1 MRDPELQKSMLEDAL
16 RSSLATLLSLAPA
29 QATMSQSP
37 ALSHVS
43 LASLFQPISA
53 ASSSSS
59 SAAPGSRTSLDQRQ
73 PYNPKRP
80 SPFSTSLFDPLGEE
94 DDDDEVDDASGLG
107 DNVLVS
113 SSPPISSSSDE
124 DEGTQL
130 APTVAYRSRAIPI
143 VSAPSGSSEPSTS
156 AASFSP
162 LVASRPL
169 GAAPGQPS
177 SNSPPYYSRSRRG
190 AAPVRRRGRGRGG
203 SASPGPASVE
213 ERRRARERAAEEG
226 VGAGVSSD
234 GGGHRGASSTFSLY
248 SSPSLEPSLTP

>member
-43 LASLFQPISA
+43 LASLFQPIGA

-59 SAAPGSRTSLDQRQ
+59 APGSRTSLDPRQ

-113 SSPPISSSSDE
+113 SSPSLSSSSDE

-234 GGGHRGASSTFSLY
+234 GGGHRGASSTFSLC
-248 SSPSLEPSLTP
+248 SSPSPEPSLTP